1 MDRKAE
7 EKKAYAAPE
16 ATRRKPL
23 NHTCGASGGLPTTT
37 TTTTTSTTSTSQPP
51 YKPSR

>member
-23 NHTCGASGGLPTTT
+23 NHTCGTSGVPTTT
-37 TTTTTSTTSTSQPP
+37 TTTTTSTTTTTQRI
-51 YKPSR
+51 YKPSLD